1 MSKEDFQN
9 FEKELFNK
17 LTIEDKGCLNTIEN
31 CKEVVNEYL
40 NGKDE
45 DSIKAFVNEF
55 NNTLLTI
62 KVKKYNLFE
71 NVLNHQLF
79 GKVLAA
85 FRQSDVMIRACKDVN
100 RKVVEWLLTMKI
112 DYNYQDENG
121 MNALMYAAEKAS
133 LGFAIKKI
141 IEGNID
147 INRTD
152 NNGNN
157 ALFHAASSPDN
168 LKILLKSKINKSQL
182 NSDGESLL
190 LYCCRYDKIRSFELI
205 YIDKSFDP
213 NINNA
218 VGKTAAMYLVEN
230 ARFKEV
236 KTFVKKNKIDPN
248 YVNKFGQSLV
258 STFVKRYYQQYIGNI
273 GETSFT
279 SKLNYINTKNYALT
293 MLSLIDLK
301 CNFNIPIDDDG
312 NTPIMAFLMMKDY
325 ITAKYLLDK
334 CDIDLSIKNKYDINA
349 SFLSLF
355 ISESVFDSLNYNKKR
370 NASEISYK
378 ALKKALQTN
387 KTFDSDNVN
396 LDENISVRP
405 SSKYKNPYP
414 INPNYATIVIQWIME
429 VYYPNA
435 IAEVTIGGNTYD
447 KTDPSSV
454 GSLMVKLS
462 TSGLGTY

>member
-1 MSKEDFQN
+1 MSREDFQN
-9 FEKELFNK
+9 FEKELFIK
-17 LTIEDKGCLNTIEN
+17 LKTDDKGCLNAIEN
-31 CKEVVNEYL
+31 NKKLVNEYL
-40 NGKDE
+40 NGE
-45 DSIKAFVNEF
+45 DKKSIKEFVDEF
-55 NNTLLTI
+55 NNTLLKV

-71 NVLNHQLF
+71 NVLKHQLF
-79 GKVLAA
+79 GKVLVV

-100 RKVVEWLLTMKI
+100 IKLVEWLLTMKI

-121 MNALMYAAEKAS
+121 MNVLMLAAEKAS
-133 LGFAIKKI
+133 LGFALKKI

-147 INRTD
+147 INMVD

-157 ALFHAASSPDN
+157 ALFHATASPDN

-205 YIDKSFDP
+205 YKDKSFDP
-213 NINNA
+213 NISNA
-218 VGKTAAMYLVEN
+218 IGKTAAMYLVEN

-236 KTFVKKNKIDPN
+236 KTFVKGNNIDPN

-273 GETSFT
+273 GETNFT
-279 SKLNYINTKNYALT
+279 SNLNYINTKNYALT

-370 NASEISYK
+370 NASEISFK
-378 ALKKALQTN
+378 ALRKALQEN
-387 KTFDSDNVN
+387 KTFDSGNVN
-396 LDENISVRP
+396 LDEDISIHTSV
-405 SSKYKNPYP
+405 KYKNAYP
-414 INPNYATIVIQWIME
+414 SEPNYVTIVEQWMLE

-435 IAEVTIGGNTYD
+435 GGVVTLGNNTHNSVDPNSFGSILVKANTGGL
-447 KTDPSSV
+447 V
-454 GSLMVKLS
+454 
-462 TSGLGTY
+462 